1 MGTHIT
7 GTLVTGLG
15 EAQGFTQLDWARKEF
30 VDKLGIDPYPGTVNL
45 VLENAADLKKWA
57 EIRAAPGIVM
67 ESPEADWCNGRCY
80 RVRIEGKITGAIVLP
95 EVPGYPASK
104 LEMIAPVGVRDIL
117 GIADGDP
124 VTIELQDL

>member
-1 MGTHIT
+1 MSEALLGRLAT
-7 GTLVTGLG
+7 GIG
-15 EAQGFTQLDWARKEF
+15 QGRLFTRLEWARAQF
-30 VDKLGIDPYPGTVNL
+30 IDKLGIDPYPGTVNL

-57 EIRAAPGIVM
+57 EVRAAPGIVM